1 MKGRNSWME
10 MSDHGMP
17 KSRKL
22 MFMNFEIARYLI
34 HRLNWMVIGA
44 YKLANFLVTVEI
56 RSTDSNCS
64 STFWWFLVEND
75 VSIEHSSW
83 LIKQCLEDILRGNFM
98 YRTPWRWQVWI
109 CAVIQDRYNVGQKCV
124 SAHLKAELTQCTDPL
139 IEYTLIICIIQC
151 VFIAW
156 LLAAERTTVAALR
169 PMTLPIL
176 QCSVPH

>member
-64 STFWWFLVEND
+64 STF
-75 VSIEHSSW
+75 
-83 LIKQCLEDILRGNFM
+83 
-98 YRTPWRWQVWI
+98 
-109 CAVIQDRYNVGQKCV
+109 
-124 SAHLKAELTQCTDPL
+124 
-139 IEYTLIICIIQC
+139 
-151 VFIAW
+151 
-156 LLAAERTTVAALR
+156 
-169 PMTLPIL
+169 
-176 QCSVPH
+176 